1 MYRLTLKPVPFKTLQ
16 PRSTAFLHQLFAAA
30 LLGTQTT
37 SPLLTAPPHD
47 LRRDAAPLERV
58 FLKIGSNDKLAR
70 GIRHFLTRQFAED
83 DFFAWAAKVAA
94 DTLKIG
100 VIVAQDVGAAASL

>member
-1 MYRLTLKPVPFKTLQ
+1 MPLKALQ
-16 PRSTAFLHQLFAAA
+16 PRSTEFLHQLFAAA

-37 SPLLTAPPHD
+37 SPLLTAPPRD
-47 LRRDAAPLERV
+47 LRRDPAALERV